1 MNYGATGVEPQIIAT
16 LHPTTPK
23 STTVR
28 KVLCTPLFLLP
39 LLPFLT
45 LVVLTLLLRPYCHPL
60 FPTPGA
66 AQTCETYHTLSI
78 ILDIATLVGVMFA
91 LLMAWDRAI
100 DDDLESGLAS
110 SEDVVGGM
118 VIGASERQRLLPGPY
133 TFGVREL
140 PLLCDYG
147 TMAGVDPEVSALLNF
162 YHSPLV
168 EDLRW
173 CSPRKC
179 ESLYEPIGSSS
190 PVQVPESSPI
200 QVGES
205 SRKKMDLGDP
215 EILTHKDPLGVFG
228 SWEAVE
234 DDKGWTRWRWR
245 RSTIVLSESPDQFML

>member
-1 MNYGATGVEPQIIAT
+1 MNYATTGIEPQIIAT

-23 STTVR
+23 STTIR

-39 LLPFLT
+39 LLPFFT

-60 FPTPGA
+60 FPSPGA
-66 AQTCETYHTLSI
+66 AQTCEMYHTLSI
-78 ILDIATLVGVMFA
+78 VLDIATLVGVMFA
-91 LLMAWDRAI
+91 LLIAWDRAV
-100 DDDLESGLAS
+100 DDDLESGLMG
-110 SEDVVGGM
+110 SEAGGM
-118 VIGASERQRLLPGPY
+118 VIGGSEGQRLLPRAY
-133 TFGVREL
+133 TFGVKEL

-147 TMAGVDPEVSALLNF
+147 TMAGVDPEVSALLSF
-162 YHSPLV
+162 YHNPLI

-173 CSPRKC
+173 CSPRQY
-179 ESLYEPIGSSS
+179 ESIYEPIGSSS
-190 PVQVPESSPI
+190 STKEADTSPI

-205 SRKKMDLGDP
+205 SHKKQDLGDP

-245 RSTIVLSESPDQFML
+245 RSTVVLSESPDQFML